1 MMLLASSCALSR
13 KHVLPPAEVRPSL
26 EATKDQLLAKYNR
39 QANSIRSVN
48 VAVVFTPTTGSAYS
62 GVIEEYHEVNGFILA
77 SKPAQIRVIGQ
88 APVVAKDVFD
98 MTSDGETFRVFIPSQ
113 HKFIVGS
120 TKLERSAKKPIENL
134 RPQHLLDVFFWPE
147 IPAGAPSVFEEWENG
162 AKRFYILTAL
172 RQAAGDWEIARKV
185 WFDRADFEVAR
196 IQIFATGG
204 RIASDIRYAEWALA
218 GDANFPRHIWLARP
232 HEDYQLEI
240 RITKVEVNEMIA
252 DDRFRL
258 EQPPGTELVRAEE
271 RSPGARP

>member
-1 MMLLASSCALSR
+1 MMLLTSSCALSR
-13 KHVLPPAEVRPSL
+13 KHVLPPAEVRPAL

-39 QANSIRSVN
+39 QANAIRSVN

-77 SKPAQIRVIGQ
+77 RKPAQIRVIGQ

-98 MTSDGETFRVFIPSQ
+98 MTSDGDTFRVFIPSQ

-120 TKLERSAKKPIENL
+120 TTLERSAKKPIENL
-134 RPQHLLDVFFWPE
+134 RPQHLLDVLFWPE
-147 IPAGAPSVFEEWENG
+147 IPAGAPSVFEEWEDG

-172 RQAAGDWEIARKV
+172 RQTAGEWEIARKI
-185 WFDRADFEVAR
+185 WFDRTDLEVAR
-196 IQIFATGG
+196 VQIFATGG
-204 RIASDIRYAEWALA
+204 RVASDIRYAEWALA
-218 GDANFPRHIWLARP
+218 GEANFPRHIWLARP
-232 HEDYQLEI
+232 HEDYRLEI

-258 EQPPGTELVRAEE
+258 EQPPGTELVRANESSE
-271 RSPGARP
+271 GARP